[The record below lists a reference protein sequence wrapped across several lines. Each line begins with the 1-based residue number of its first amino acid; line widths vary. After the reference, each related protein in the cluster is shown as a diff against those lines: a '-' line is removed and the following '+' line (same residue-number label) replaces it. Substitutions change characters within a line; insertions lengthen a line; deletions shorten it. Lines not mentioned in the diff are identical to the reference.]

1 MLLRCVLIDTIRP
14 FVDRDHVTTFLINGT
29 VSRLQIKC
37 ILQLRYTI
45 KIKIKFNQYLI
56 NKRASMKSGDLT
68 LADIGNLKVCVQ
80 QQIEGERQVF
90 AGIVDADMEV

>member
-1 MLLRCVLIDTIRP
+1 
-14 FVDRDHVTTFLINGT
+14 
-29 VSRLQIKC
+29 
-37 ILQLRYTI
+37 
-45 KIKIKFNQYLI
+45 
-56 NKRASMKSGDLT
+56 MKSGDLT